1 MSVHRESKAVLVRA
15 GALAIGLAL
24 TAAAVAGCGA
34 SSGARPDVSSTAR
47 ASAHAVVAQ
56 PALVTRPV
64 LADGPT
70 SPAKCPAAA
79 YGARHYAP
87 GTGKTVALTFDDGPG
102 RSTDAI
108 LGILR
113 RYRVPATFFNIGQAM
128 ATRPYLV
135 RDEVRAGFAMGN
147 HSWSHPHLT
156 MLSAALQGAQLSR
169 ASAEQHLIAGTVPC
183 AFRPPFGEYDA
194 TTLLLA
200 QQRHLGVW
208 LWSNDTLDWKANGS
222 GSAYWVQR
230 VIRLAEQGSALS
242 HPILLMHNARGGD
255 PATVSALPAIIR
267 YFQARGYRFVA
278 L

>member
-1 MSVHRESKAVLVRA
+1 MSAHRGRKAVLVRA

-34 SSGARPDVSSTAR
+34 SGARPAVSSTAR
-47 ASAHAVVAQ
+47 APAHAVVAQ

-64 LADGPT
+64 LNGPA
-70 SPAKCPAAA
+70 SPAKCPAAP
-79 YGARHYAP
+79 YGAHHYAP

-108 LGILR
+108 LAILR
-113 RYRVPATFFNIGQAM
+113 RYRMPATFFNIGQAM

-135 RDEVRAGFAMGN
+135 RDEVRDGFAMGN

-156 MLSAALQGAQLSR
+156 TLSAALQGAQLSR

-200 QQRHLGVW
+200 QQRHLRVW
-208 LWSNDTLDWKANGS
+208 LWSNDTLDWEANGS
-222 GSAYWVQR
+222 GSPYWVQR

-242 HPILLMHNARGGD
+242 HPILLMHNARAGD
-255 PATVSALPAIIR
+255 PATVSALPTIIR
-267 YFQARGYRFVA
+267 YFEARGYHFVA